1 MQREQRLKESGQATM
16 FDLFGAEVPVPM
28 PGLELDPV
36 DAPPAEMLAW
46 EKDLLGVYVSDHP
59 FKRAYAAVSLHV
71 NMLLSEVTAELSGR
85 EVKLAGLVSS
95 IRPLLTRDGRNFL
108 AVELED
114 LTGTLEVTVWPDVY
128 EATREDWATGNI
140 VLVTARV
147 KARDERLGVGVA
159 TVRRWVEGEPLPD
172 LPVAEAAD
180 GTPQPVAPGSNGNG
194 RGRNGNG
201 YNGNGKAAP
210 PPPAVSAEER
220 GPRLLHI
227 TIKETEDEAND
238 RRRLAALV
246 SEIRTHPGTDEVR
259 VTLRTAHDEHTLS
272 LGTAL
277 VTDGIEQR
285 LSPILRGWG
294 ELAVSPLR

>member
-1 MQREQRLKESGQATM
+1 M
-16 FDLFGAEVPVPM
+16 
-28 PGLELDPV
+28 
-36 DAPPAEMLAW
+36 
-46 EKDLLGVYVSDHP
+46 
-59 FKRAYAAVSLHV
+59 
-71 NMLLSEVTAELSGR
+71 
-85 EVKLAGLVSS
+85 
-95 IRPLLTRDGRNFL
+95 
-108 AVELED
+108 
-114 LTGTLEVTVWPDVY
+114 
-128 EATREDWATGNI
+128 GNI

-180 GTPQPVAPGSNGNG
+180 GTLQPTAPGGNG
-194 RGRNGNG
+194 RGRNGSGYTGNGNG
-201 YNGNGKAAP
+201 YGKAAP
-210 PPPAVSAEER
+210 SPPAVSAEER

-227 TIKETEDEAND
+227 TIKETDDEAND